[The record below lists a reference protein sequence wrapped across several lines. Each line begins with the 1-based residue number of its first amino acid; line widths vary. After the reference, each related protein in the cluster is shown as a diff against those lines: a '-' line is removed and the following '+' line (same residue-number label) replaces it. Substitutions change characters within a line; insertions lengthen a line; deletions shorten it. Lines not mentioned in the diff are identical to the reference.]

1 MSTKGNKMTLYDA
14 NENNAFAKQVRRQVS
29 ELIDDLEMLRGIGK
43 YKNIN
48 PASSEKQRLI
58 SITQTKLEEACM
70 FAVKAIY
77 AD

>member
-1 MSTKGNKMTLYDA
+1 METKGNKMTSYDA

-43 YKNIN
+43 HKNIN

-58 SITQTKLEEACM
+58 SIAQTKLEEACM

-77 AD
+77 TE

>member
-1 MSTKGNKMTLYDA
+1 MDTKGNKMTLYDA

-43 YKNIN
+43 YENIN